1 MATTK
6 TLVEIE
12 HSTSY
17 GITYDK
23 ELLLVDKTLIDNAIS
38 ALETVISYMPH
49 VKTEVTR
56 FQHALN
62 QDVARMELVLNELRK
77 LSVRVDTSKPQG

>member
-1 MATTK
+1 METTK

-23 ELLLVDKTLIDNAIS
+23 ELLLVDKTLMYNAIS
-38 ALETVISYMPH
+38 ALATAISYMPS
-49 VKTEVTR
+49 VKTEVLK
-56 FQHALN
+56 FQHSLN
-62 QDVARMELVLNELRK
+62 EDVARMELVLNELRK
-77 LSVRVDTSKPQG
+77 ISVPVDTSKPPG